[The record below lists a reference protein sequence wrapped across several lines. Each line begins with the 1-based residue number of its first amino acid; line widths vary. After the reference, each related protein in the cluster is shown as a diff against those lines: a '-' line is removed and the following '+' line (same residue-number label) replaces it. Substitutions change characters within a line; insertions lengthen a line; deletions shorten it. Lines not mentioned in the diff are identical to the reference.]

1 MSEKLNNNI
10 ILFPGALNDQLKE
23 LETKLLKTQKLIAV
37 LMDDPNWDVQPLDD
51 IIIEQL
57 AEYGDV
63 MSFKDDVARRLI
75 ACLAT
80 ELGKQRLYN
89 AEIEHE
95 Y

>member
-1 MSEKLNNNI
+1 MSDKLNNI
-10 ILFPGALNDQLKE
+10 ILFPGVLNDQLQE
-23 LETKLLKTQKLIAV
+23 LETKLLKTQKLIA
-37 LMDDPNWDVQPLDD
+37 LQMDDPNWDVMPLDD

-63 MSFKDDVARRLI
+63 MSFKDHVARRLI

-80 ELGKQRLYN
+80 ELGKQRQYN
-89 AEIEHE
+89 AEIKYE